1 MDKKEPLHIE
11 TEEPIIEKKESKK
24 SRSLLFPE
32 KEKIYNILFEFIPEE
47 KNLIIK
53 VTDSDPKIN
62 FIYTV
67 CLSLVDW
74 NKLAPDPS
82 IFKDIL
88 LVYKELEKI
97 DKYNCSLNFH
107 DNSLDLDIRLRE
119 YKYKEI
125 KILLIKEKN
134 EEEDLNPNKIIE
146 ENLNLKKENN
156 RLEERV
162 KFLENEIESLKSFLP
177 YYLDKSL
184 FQKLKSSQIIKK
196 PQQLELINRG
206 INNLFQKNIK
216 EIIFKYEF
224 NSQDKGNSLS
234 FFTDIYKYLGNLT
247 NILLVV
253 KTTKNRSFGA
263 FYQIFRNDYN
273 YNYNNGNY
281 PITNTCAGNSYSYAI
296 GPMAVECPENQ
307 ISVKNEISAYYP
319 ITGVYGYMDNLKYNI
334 NIDPVQYP
342 NSFFFSLDHLKIYN
356 SQFNI
361 LEYPSFIIGYN
372 NDKKIFCGTEKK
384 NNEIKR
390 LLVSINSNVL
400 GAEGVRLRGTEVN
413 VINKRANDK
422 EINYSFILSNQE
434 QFENLNL
441 EIYEIKI

>member
-24 SRSLLFPE
+24 SHSLLFPE
-32 KEKIYNILFEFIPEE
+32 KEKIYNIIFEFIPEE
-47 KNLIIK
+47 KNIIIK

-88 LVYKELEKI
+88 VVYKELEKI
-97 DKYNCSLNFH
+97 DIYNCSLNFH
-107 DNSLDLDIRLRE
+107 DNSLDLDIKLRE

-125 KILLIKEKN
+125 KILLIKEKK

-216 EIIFKYEF
+216 DIIFKYEF

-234 FFTDIYKYLGNLT
+234 FFTNIYKYLGNLT

-263 FYQIFRNDYN
+263 FYQIFKNDYN

-281 PITNTCAGNSYSYAI
+281 PKTTTYAVNSYVNYSTTENY
-296 GPMAVECPENQ
+296 PENQ
-307 ISVKNEISAYYP
+307 ISVKNEISVYYP
-319 ITGVYGYMDNLKYNI
+319 ITEIYGYMNNPKYNI

-361 LEYPSFIIGYN
+361 LEYPSFIIEYN

-390 LLVSINSNVL
+390 LLESINSNDL
-400 GAEGVRLRGTEVN
+400 GAVVDSGMGAGVN
-413 VINKRANDK
+413 VINNRAKDK

>member
-1 MDKKEPLHIE
+1 M
-11 TEEPIIEKKESKK
+11 
-24 SRSLLFPE
+24 
-32 KEKIYNILFEFIPEE
+32 
-47 KNLIIK
+47 
-53 VTDSDPKIN
+53 
-62 FIYTV
+62 
-67 CLSLVDW
+67 
-74 NKLAPDPS
+74 
-82 IFKDIL
+82 
-88 LVYKELEKI
+88 
-97 DKYNCSLNFH
+97 NFH

-119 YKYKEI
+119 YNYKEI
-125 KILLIKEKN
+125 KILLTEEKK
-134 EEEDLNPNKIIE
+134 EEEDLNHNKIIE

-196 PQQLELINRG
+196 LQHLELINRG

-216 EIIFKYEF
+216 DIIFKYEF
-224 NSQDKGNSLS
+224 NSQDKADSLS
-234 FFTDIYKYLGNLT
+234 FFSNIYKYLDNLT

-253 KTTKNRSFGA
+253 KTTKNRCFGV

-273 YNYNNGNY
+273 YNYNNYNNGNY
-281 PITNTCAGNSYSYAI
+281 PITKVVPYQNAFNYSVKTKNSI
-296 GPMAVECPENQ
+296 GNQ
-307 ISVKNEISAYYP
+307 ISVENISSFFP
-319 ITGVYGYMDNLKYNI
+319 NIGTHIINIKYKI

-361 LEYPSFIIGYN
+361 LEYPSFIIEYN

-384 NNEIKR
+384 NNNIKR
-390 LLVSINSNVL
+390 LLESINRNVL
-400 GAEGVRLRGTEVN
+400 GNYEVIKLHTKGG
-413 VINKRANDK
+413 INNGINGK
-422 EINYSFILSNQE
+422 EIDYSFILSNQE
-434 QFENLNL
+434 QFENLKL